1 MTPLPP
7 VYSELSYLDAFA
19 PRGELLEGIRRKQRF
34 DVVIVGGGIHGA
46 ALARVAALN
55 NLSVLLLEQED
66 YAFGSSSRSSRMI
79 HGGLRYLEFF
89 DLAQVFGGIRAR
101 EELLERAPHIVK
113 PQAFFIPMPKGERF
127 LRWKLGAGLTLYDL
141 FVRKV
146 QRKHV
151 WVDTH
156 DAPFPPA
163 AFGSLAGWYRYTDG
177 LTNDAQLTLDFIH
190 AARQEGALCVN
201 HAIVDRVV
209 GKLPN
214 LAVGWTDRLTGTSY
228 ETPCGIVVNCAG
240 PWAARL
246 SPDLRD
252 QLLFSQGSLLL
263 FRKVWRYPALL
274 LPLPG
279 RSRYYFV
286 WPHPQGTLVG
296 TTEHPLQDLPYDPL
310 PTSGELGE
318 LMQRVSRDLSWTGLL
333 PSDVQHAFAGVR
345 TFIGRRGS
353 NTATLSRHQ
362 EWRYVNGVLT
372 LIGGKLTTALS
383 TAYDGLREIF
393 RVADLDQRVRPQ
405 PLNLS
410 GSVRFDESVGRF
422 LSACESRSIPEVVAL
437 SAVRRLGGRVRLFE
451 ERGLS
456 MEMVAGTVLKGE
468 VELAIDEAQA
478 ESVDDLM
485 RRRLDLEGAL
495 EHGLP
500 ALPAIA
506 EILKGRRPQL
516 DVASQIAG
524 YTARMGQVDAL
535 IRGIAAPPTAPR

>member
-1 MTPLPP
+1 MTSLPP

-19 PRGELLEGIRRKQRF
+19 PRAELLEGIRRKQRF

-46 ALARVAALN
+46 ALARAAALS

-66 YAFGSSSRSSRMI
+66 YAFGASSRSSRMV

-89 DLAQVFGGIRAR
+89 DLAQVFAGIRAR

-113 PQAFFIPMPKGERF
+113 PQSFFIPMPKGQRL
-127 LRWKLGAGLTLYDL
+127 LRWKVGAGLSLYDL

-146 QRKHV
+146 QRKHA
-151 WVDTH
+151 WVDPH
-156 DAPFPPA
+156 DVPFPPA
-163 AFGSLAGWYRYTDG
+163 AFGALSGWYRYTDG

-201 HAIVDRVV
+201 HAIVDKVV
-209 GKLPN
+209 GRLPN
-214 LAVGWTDRLTGTSY
+214 LAVGWTDRLRGTSY

-240 PWAARL
+240 PWAAHL
-246 SPDLRD
+246 SPELRD
-252 QLLFSQGSLLL
+252 HLLFSQGSHLL

-286 WPHPQGTLVG
+286 WPHPHGTLVG
-296 TTEHPLQDLPYDPL
+296 TTEHALQELPYDPL
-310 PTSGELGE
+310 PTAGELSE
-318 LMQRVSRDLSWTGLL
+318 LMQRVDRDLSWTGFLR
-333 PSDVQHAFAGVR
+333 SDVQHAFAGVR
-345 TFIGRRGS
+345 TFIGSRGS

-362 EWRYVNGVLT
+362 EWRYRNGVLT

-383 TAYDGLREIF
+383 TAYDGLQEIF
-393 RVADLDQRVRPQ
+393 RLAELGERVRPQ
-405 PLNLS
+405 QLNLA

-422 LSACESRSIPEVVAL
+422 LSACEARSIPEVVAL
-437 SAVRRLGGRVRLFE
+437 STVRRLGSRVRLFE

-456 MEMVAGTVLKGE
+456 MELVADTVLRGE

-485 RRRLDLEGAL
+485 RRRLDLEGAH

-506 EILKGRRPQL
+506 EILRGRRPGV
-516 DVASQIAG
+516 DVAAEIAC
-524 YTARMGQVDAL
+524 YTARMAQVDAL
-535 IRGIAAPPTAPR
+535 IRGIA